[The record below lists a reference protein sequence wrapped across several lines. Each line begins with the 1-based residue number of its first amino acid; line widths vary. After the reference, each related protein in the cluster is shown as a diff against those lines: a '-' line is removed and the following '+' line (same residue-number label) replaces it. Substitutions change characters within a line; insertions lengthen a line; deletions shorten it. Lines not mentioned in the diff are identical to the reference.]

1 MYLYQSPP
9 KQSSERIMPGRHEL
23 RSLHEQLEAIAT
35 AIELS
40 PTAQQMLSDPQTDF
54 QCRMRRDLMRL
65 RTARLELA
73 HANEIVKSL
82 LR

>member
-1 MYLYQSPP
+1 
-9 KQSSERIMPGRHEL
+9 MPGRDEL

-35 AIELS
+35 VIELS

>member
-9 KQSSERIMPGRHEL
+9 KQSSERIMPGRDEL
-23 RSLHEQLEAIAT
+23 RSLHEQLEAMLET
-35 AIELS
+35 LELS

-54 QCRMRRDLMRL
+54 QCRTRRDLMRI
-65 RTARLELA
+65 RTARLEVA
-73 HANEIVKSL
+73 HVTEIIQSL